1 MKKGKFIAIEGP
13 DGSGKETQTKI
24 LIENLQKKG
33 FKIKT
38 IDFPRYYDNFFGKFV
53 GECLRGDHGDF
64 VNLDPKIASVLYA
77 ADRWESSKKI
87 KEWLIDGYIVIADR
101 YASANQIHQG
111 GKISDEQEREK
122 FLNWLSKMEYEIF
135 QIPQP
140 DQIIY
145 LDVPAEISQQLV
157 QNKNNQKSKKYL
169 NGKRDQSE
177 NNENYLLNSIASAQK
192 LIQDNNNWIKI
203 NCTENGELLSREKIA
218 ENIWNE
224 VEEIIN

>member
-111 GKISDEQEREK
+111 GKFLMNKRERS
-122 FLNWLSKMEYEIF
+122 F
-135 QIPQP
+135 
-140 DQIIY
+140 
-145 LDVPAEISQQLV
+145 
-157 QNKNNQKSKKYL
+157 
-169 NGKRDQSE
+169 
-177 NNENYLLNSIASAQK
+177 
-192 LIQDNNNWIKI
+192 
-203 NCTENGELLSREKIA
+203 
-218 ENIWNE
+218 
-224 VEEIIN
+224 